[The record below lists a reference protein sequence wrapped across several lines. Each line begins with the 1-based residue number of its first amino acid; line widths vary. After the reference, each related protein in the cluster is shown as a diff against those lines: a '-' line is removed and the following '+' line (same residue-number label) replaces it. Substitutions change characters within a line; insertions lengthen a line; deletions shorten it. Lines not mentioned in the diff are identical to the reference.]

1 MFLAYGLIRRFRA
14 EWIPFFYSVKKWD
27 QVIAN
32 ATIWILQL
40 VAAADQTAFVNDYF
54 HCVEVCDSL
63 NSGSYS
69 RNVAYAVFAWLL
81 WYVRSPDR
89 GAIFQYDAQMLT
101 LSRVAWTPQLV
112 WSSWYSREAS

>member
-1 MFLAYGLIRRFRA
+1 M
-14 EWIPFFYSVKKWD
+14 KKWD

-81 WYVRSPDR
+81 WYVRSPT
-89 GAIFQYDAQMLT
+89 GE
-101 LSRVAWTPQLV
+101 LSSNMTHRCSHFLGLHGHLSLFGRLGTAEKLI
-112 WSSWYSREAS
+112 RE